1 MSANADTGAARLPID
16 DACAPPTRAQALGEP
31 HRVSLLLMA
40 TLGLPRTRGPVIGLD
55 GMGHQLRAAVSLGR
69 RFYQQRI
76 DNPGAY
82 VLESVADARRYRL
95 YLAWSMGV
103 LDMCTGIV
111 EAEQRVGI
119 RDEFGNVREA
129 WR

>member
-1 MSANADTGAARLPID
+1 VNAAAGRLSID
-16 DACAPPTRAQALGEP
+16 DVVTPRAQALGEP

-69 RFYQQRI
+69 RLYEQHMDSRGTFE
-76 DNPGAY
+76 
-82 VLESVADARRYRL
+82 LESVADARRYRL
-95 YLAWSMGV
+95 HFAWSMRV
-103 LDMCTGIV
+103 LGTCTSII
-111 EAEQRVGI
+111 EAERRVGI
-119 RDEFGNVREA
+119 RDEHGNVREA